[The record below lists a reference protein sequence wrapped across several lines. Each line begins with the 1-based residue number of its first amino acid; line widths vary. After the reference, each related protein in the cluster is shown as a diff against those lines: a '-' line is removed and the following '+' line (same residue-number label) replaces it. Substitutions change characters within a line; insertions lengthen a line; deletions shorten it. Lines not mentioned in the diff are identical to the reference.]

1 MFIERSYLER
11 DKLSDHDLERLR
23 AALADEVERYAYA
36 IRNYPPD
43 RMDQY
48 GRPYLAKLRE
58 KVTVVDTLIL
68 SRANQRLQ
76 N

>member
-1 MFIERSYLER
+1 MFIERSYVER

-23 AALADEVERYAYA
+23 AALADEVERYEYA

-58 KVTVVDTLIL
+58 KVDVVDTLIL